1 MENSQG
7 GGLGIELT
15 GWRVSIAWRTDTGW
29 RVSIVWRTHRV
40 AG

>member
-7 GGLGIELT
+7 GGLVKYGEL
-15 GWRVSIAWRTDTGW
+15 TGW
-29 RVSIVWRTHRV
+29 RVSIVWRTDRV